1 MCGSGTSPNQA
12 SNFLR
17 NHVRRLVVLATGNEI
32 KGREVGGRGEIV
44 GRKRK
49 DRQLE
54 FDFCKHGGKRKGAG
68 RKPKGPEPE
77 IPHKP
82 RAAMKRDQPLHVTA
96 RLAEGLPSLRRGAEI
111 EIVLRALAAARLRH
125 GMRIV
130 HYSIQGNHLHL
141 IVEAESRACV
151 AKGMNALLSPLAR
164 ALNRLWGRSGPVFP
178 QRFHDE
184 VIATPTQARN
194 ALRYVL
200 QNGKKHGVVPRA
212 SIDPC
217 SSALAFDGWA
227 ISPSIPL
234 VPSFPPLPVTATC
247 PVAPASVWLL
257 TTGWRRLGL
266 IALDELPRVER
277 PARSRPNPADSSRRR
292 LAHR

>member
-1 MCGSGTSPNQA
+1 M
-12 SNFLR
+12 
-17 NHVRRLVVLATGNEI
+17 
-32 KGREVGGRGEIV
+32 

-54 FDFCKHGGKRKGAG
+54 LAFRSHGGRRRGAG
-68 RKPKGPEPE
+68 RKPKGREPG

-82 RAAMKRDQPLHVTA
+82 RAAMTRTQPLHVTV
-96 RLAEGLPSLRRGAEI
+96 RLAQGLPSLRRAAEL
-111 EIVLRALAAARLRH
+111 EFVLRALVAARDRH
-125 GMRIV
+125 GMRLI

-141 IVEAESRACV
+141 IVEAVSRACV

-164 ALNRLWGRSGPVFP
+164 ALNELWGRRGPVFP
-178 QRFHDE
+178 QRYHDE

-200 QNGKKHGVVPRA
+200 QNGKKHGLVPRA

-227 ISPSIPL
+227 TPPSIPSS
-234 VPSFPPLPVTATC
+234 PATARVSAAIAP

-257 TTGWRRLGL
+257 TVGWRRLGL
-266 IALDELPRVER
+266 LAIGELPRPERPQR
-277 PARSRPNPADSSRRR
+277 PARSQHGRTDSKRRSLADR
-292 LAHR
+292 